1 MRLFTDSA
9 DRANRKKIFFCV
21 QQNNFFPNFLPL
33 PGPHVGKKPLDEAK
47 TTSLCMFGEWT
58 LKTKVERKRKWRW
71 IFQEY
76 NFRQVAKQFQFRGNV
91 RTTGQSFYGPLPIP
105 IIMLMPLRKAGEIGR
120 RERRAMI
127 KKKLKLWRWKIKFL
141 MWVPTMIF
149 HRAYVRMTS
158 ALGGVRWVQSR
169 GRLSVERIISSRTS
183 FPMRLVSRVLTGWYM
198 VGLSRVIAKSDRC
211 VQRICR
217 SCDNEP
223 EYVYPPEHGE
233 FRATLFQLRN
243 QLTTQ
248 FRARSDLQPAELT
261 STPARFPMT

>member
-1 MRLFTDSA
+1 
-9 DRANRKKIFFCV
+9 
-21 QQNNFFPNFLPL
+21 
-33 PGPHVGKKPLDEAK
+33 
-47 TTSLCMFGEWT
+47 
-58 LKTKVERKRKWRW
+58 
-71 IFQEY
+71 
-76 NFRQVAKQFQFRGNV
+76 
-91 RTTGQSFYGPLPIP
+91 
-105 IIMLMPLRKAGEIGR
+105 
-120 RERRAMI
+120 
-127 KKKLKLWRWKIKFL
+127 
-141 MWVPTMIF
+141 MIF

-261 STPARFPMT
+261 STPASPWHNLCKPPRSHPLLQLNMASIRKSIKIRERYEVEGDGSSSSVTRHSSKSLRYARNVSFKLFFITFNYNKLCSLSLWVWSHGSSSVAAAVTAIRLQMRWIEFCRM